1 MNANIVTKE
10 GKKIPVEMGSHGI
23 GVSRLVGAIIEA
35 NHDEQGIVWPSEVS
49 PFDIALINI
58 KNDDLEVNNV
68 CEDIYNRLSLKGIEI
83 LYADRNDRAGA
94 KFATMDLIGIP
105 WRITVGPR
113 GLKEGNIELFSR
125 KSKSSEILKV
135 DECINRC
142 LEIKRQK
149 SILL

>member
-1 MNANIVTKE
+1 MN
-10 GKKIPVEMGSHGI
+10 
-23 GVSRLVGAIIEA
+23 
-35 NHDEQGIVWPSEVS
+35 
-49 PFDIALINI
+49 
-58 KNDDLEVNNV
+58 
-68 CEDIYNRLSLKGIEI
+68 IYNRLSLKGIEI
-83 LYADRNDRAGA
+83 LYDDRNERAGA

-149 SILL
+149 KGNKSKSISPAFFGNMITLIYKKR